1 MDMKKI
7 AILLS
12 VSTLA
17 LAACSHDK
25 RTDPETVAIQKE
37 RPAEQIYSEAMT
49 AYRNEEYQ
57 KASKL
62 FDEVERQHPY
72 SDYATQAQIKS
83 AEAAYE
89 SLRYDEAILALDR
102 FIELHPGSDQVDYA
116 YYLKAMCYYEQITDV
131 ARDQQMTKDAL
142 EALNVVID
150 RFPDSKYRRDAELKR
165 DLALDHLA
173 GKEMEIGRYY
183 LKRNEINAA
192 ISRFT
197 SVIKNYQTTT
207 HVPEALLRLVEGYSI
222 LGLKDEATRVAAVLA
237 YNYPGSRWYKDAYDL
252 MDPSQREKLNNERS
266 FLDRTVGSLLKDE

>member
-1 MDMKKI
+1 MKKI
-7 AILLS
+7 VFLLS
-12 VSTLA
+12 VYCLS

-25 RTDPETVAIQKE
+25 RTDPETLALQKE
-37 RPAEQIYSEAMT
+37 RPAEQIYSEAMA
-49 AYRNEEYQ
+49 AYKNEEYQ
-57 KASKL
+57 KAGKL

-72 SDYATQAQIKS
+72 SDFATQAQIKS
-83 AEAAYE
+83 AQAAYE
-89 SLRYDEAILALDR
+89 SMRYDEAIVALDR
-102 FIELHPGSDQVDYA
+102 FIELHPGHEQIDYA

-165 DLALDHLA
+165 DLTLDHLA

-183 LKRNEINAA
+183 LKKNEINAA

-197 SVIKNYQTTT
+197 TVVKEYQTTT
-207 HVPEALLRLVEGYSI
+207 HAPEALLRLVEGYTI

-252 MDPSQREKLNNERS
+252 LDPSQRERINSQRG
-266 FLDRTVGSLLKDE
+266 FLERTVGSLLKSE